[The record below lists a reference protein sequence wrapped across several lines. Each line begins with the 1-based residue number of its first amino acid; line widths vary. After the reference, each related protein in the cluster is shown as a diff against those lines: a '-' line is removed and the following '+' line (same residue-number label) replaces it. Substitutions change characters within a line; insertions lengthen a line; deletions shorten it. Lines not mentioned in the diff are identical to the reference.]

1 MPLTM
6 KQHAK
11 SLAQPPLC
19 EQLKLRDITDNVLV
33 QLNGSLVA
41 GYKVSGIHSY
51 YASDEERNRTKLL
64 LEALFRGLAER
75 SMRLQVRFE
84 TTEGTGDL
92 IAAYNQEQQ
101 NKSTVLETLDRA
113 RSEVWCRRDSEG
125 YYLRQLL
132 NFYVI
137 WNPMI
142 HHRSPDLEWKRTMRS
157 HGWSLSASQCTE
169 RTRRDH
175 EDLLSE
181 FSSLLS
187 GIEAALEATRMK
199 IGRMTDRELF
209 LEIKRALH
217 PLGGDHVRL
226 RSPQEQLRYESAR
239 SQAANV
245 NLEDELDDYLKIG
258 GLLYSWISLKDL
270 PDATFPGVLRELIV
284 MDFPLVMNV
293 EVVLP
298 DQTKAMK
305 QYKSR
310 LRKMTAAQRDIHGGL
325 RINVD
330 AQVAQRQLVK
340 VLEDLISS
348 SLKSCEMSLVVQIRT
363 SKPARDRF
371 EAEQAE
377 RILADRRQRV
387 LHAIARMNG
396 ARGIPETLA
405 QKRLFFSGLP
415 GLAEENKREIEVL
428 TLHAADL
435 LPVEMPWQG
444 HPRSPLMMFETPYR
458 QLIPFSPF
466 DSSLADANL
475 LIIAKSGGGKTFLAQ
490 LMLLMVARANARIS
504 ILERGDSYEPLVNLM
519 GGRVINVD
527 LDCRETLNPWE
538 LAPGETEP
546 KNEKVAFLKNLTL
559 HMIGTSPTSDSSL
572 LENVLNDAIPRVYKR
587 RAIQLSNPTPTF
599 TDLREELANWRDP
612 ERMQRPIDEAHLA
625 AIKLRSW
632 TGESGIYARLF
643 DRPTTMRLDSDWLFF
658 NIEGLKSDRRLETAM
673 SMLIAT
679 TMASRAS
686 GKTSQPSVTVLDEC
700 WFLLDSLVL
709 APEVVQL
716 FRTARKRNSSVW
728 GISQTVEDF
737 VGSDFQPREHGPGIL
752 KNAGTKIIGQQPGDV
767 TPLISHL
774 NLNPV
779 AVNQVKAFGAP
790 RKGHGG
796 EVLLAL
802 GEKAETTQTIRILST
817 PLEYWVCTTFPRERK
832 YRAYFLTKYGDQTL
846 LGAYQELAR
855 RFPRGLADM
864 PKLPEEVSGEVDA
877 VALTMHQRQGQ
888 SEGFVKG

>member
-1 MPLTM
+1 MPLAM
-6 KQHAK
+6 DEHAK

-64 LEALFRGLAER
+64 LESLFRGLAER
-75 SMRLQVRFE
+75 SMRLQVRLE
-84 TTEGTGDL
+84 TTEGAGDL
-92 IAAYNQEQQ
+92 IASYNQEQQ
-101 NKSTVLETLDRA
+101 SQSRVLETLDRA
-113 RSEVWCRRDSEG
+113 RSEAWRTRDSEG
-125 YYLRQLL
+125 FYLRQLL

-137 WNPMI
+137 WNPVV
-142 HHRSPDLEWKRTMRS
+142 HHQAPDLEWKRKMRS
-157 HGWSLSASQCTE
+157 DRWSMSASKCTE

-175 EDLLSE
+175 EDLLGE

-187 GIEAALEATRMK
+187 GIEAALEATGMK
-199 IGRMTDRELF
+199 IVRMTDHDLF
-209 LEIKRALH
+209 QEIKRALH
-217 PLGGDHVRL
+217 PLGEDHLAL
-226 RSPQEQLRYESAR
+226 RRPQGQLRYESAR

-330 AQVAQRQLVK
+330 AQVAERQLVK

-348 SLKSCEMSLVVQIRT
+348 SLKSCHMSMVIQIRT
-363 SKPARDRF
+363 SKPVRNRF
-371 EAEQAE
+371 EREQAE

-387 LHAIARMNG
+387 LHAVARMNG

-435 LPVEMPWQG
+435 LPVETPWQG
-444 HPRSPLMMFETPYR
+444 HPHSPLMMFETPYR

-466 DSSLADANL
+466 DSSLADSNL
-475 LIIAKSGGGKTFLAQ
+475 LIMAKSGGGKTFLAQ
-490 LMLLMVARANARIS
+490 LMLLMVARGNARIS

-527 LDCRETLNPWE
+527 LDCRETLNPWD
-538 LAPGETEP
+538 LGPGETEP
-546 KNEKVAFLKNLTL
+546 KNEKIAFLKNLTL
-559 HMIGTSPTSDSSL
+559 HMIGTSPGSDVSL
-572 LENVLNDAIPRVYKR
+572 VENVLNDAIPRVYKR

-612 ERMQRPIDEAHLA
+612 EKMQRTIDEAHLA

-632 TGESGIYARLF
+632 TEESGIYARLF
-643 DRPTTMRLDSDWLFF
+643 DRPTTMSLDSDWLFF
-658 NIEGLKSDRRLETAM
+658 NIEGLKSDPRLETAM
-673 SMLIAT
+673 SLLIAAT
-679 TMASRAS
+679 VASRTS

-700 WFLLDSLVL
+700 WFLLDSLAL

-737 VGSDFQPREHGPGIL
+737 VGTEFQPREHGPGIL
-752 KNAGTKIIGQQPGDV
+752 KNAGTKIIGQQPGDA

-774 NLNPV
+774 NLNRV
-779 AVNQVKAFGAP
+779 AVNQVKGFGAP
-790 RKGHGG
+790 RKGRGA

-802 GEKAETTQTIRILST
+802 GEKAETTQTIRIVPT

-832 YRAYFLTKYGDQTL
+832 YRSYL
-846 LGAYQELAR
+846 LGERRGQPLLETYQELAR
-855 RFPRGLADM
+855 RFPQGLADV
-864 PKLPEEVSGEVDA
+864 PKLPEELSGEVDA
-877 VALTMHQRQGQ
+877 VAFETRNRQGQ
-888 SEGFVKG
+888 SEGFVQA

>member
-6 KQHAK
+6 EQHAK
-11 SLAQPPLC
+11 SLEQAPLC
-19 EQLKLRDITDNVLV
+19 EQLRLRDITDDVLV

-51 YASDEERNRTKLL
+51 YASDDERNRTKLL

-84 TTEGTGDL
+84 TTEGAGDL
-92 IAAYNQEQQ
+92 IAGYKQEQQ
-101 NKSTVLETLDRA
+101 NKCAVLATLDCG
-113 RSEVWCRRDSEG
+113 RSQAWSSKDAEG

-132 NFYVI
+132 HFYVI
-137 WNPMI
+137 WNPAI
-142 HHRSPDLEWKRTMRS
+142 HHQTPDLEWKRRMRS
-157 HGWSLSASQCTE
+157 NRWSLSASKCIE
-169 RTRRDH
+169 RTRREH
-175 EDLLSE
+175 EDLLAE

-187 GIEAALEATRMK
+187 GIEAALEATGMK
-199 IGRMTDRELF
+199 IQRMTDNDLF

-217 PLGGDHVRL
+217 PLGEDCL
-226 RSPQEQLRYESAR
+226 RYRPPGEQLRYESAR
-239 SQAANV
+239 SQAVNV
-245 NLEDELDDYLKIG
+245 NIEDELDDYLKIG

-284 MDFPLVMNV
+284 MDFPVALNV

-305 QYKSR
+305 GYKSR
-310 LRKMTAAQRDIHGGL
+310 LRKMTAAQRDIHGGF

-330 AQVAQRQLVK
+330 AQVAERQLVK
-340 VLEDLISS
+340 VLQDLISS
-348 SLKSCEMSLVVQIRT
+348 SLKSCQMSMIIQIRT
-363 SKPARDRF
+363 SKPARNRF

-435 LPVEMPWQG
+435 LPVETPWHG
-444 HPRSPLMMFETPYR
+444 HRHSPLMMFETPYR

-475 LIIAKSGGGKTFLAQ
+475 LIMAKSGGGKTFLAQ

-504 ILERGDSYEPLVNLM
+504 ILERGDSYEPLVALL

-527 LDCRETLNPWE
+527 LDCNETLNPWD
-538 LAPGETEP
+538 LPPGETEP
-546 KNEKVAFLKNLTL
+546 KNEKIAFLKNLTL
-559 HMIGTSPTSDSSL
+559 HMVGKSPNSDVAL

-587 RAIQLSNPTPTF
+587 RAIQLSNPIPTF
-599 TDLREELANWRDP
+599 DDLREELANWRDA
-612 ERMQRPIDEAHLA
+612 EKMQRTIDEARLA

-658 NIEGLKSDRRLETAM
+658 NIEGLKSDPRLETAM
-673 SMLIAT
+673 SMLIAA

-700 WFLLDSLVL
+700 WFLLDSLAL

-737 VGSDFQPREHGPGIL
+737 VGNQFQPREHGPGIL

-767 TPLISHL
+767 APLISHL
-774 NLNPV
+774 HLNPV
-779 AVNQVKAFGAP
+779 AVNQVKGFGAP
-790 RKGHGG
+790 RKGRGA
-796 EVLLAL
+796 EALLAL
-802 GEKAETTQTIRILST
+802 GEKAETTQTIRIVPT

-832 YRAYFLTKYGDQTL
+832 YRAYFLSEFGDQPL
-846 LGAYQELAR
+846 LGIYQELAR
-855 RFPRGLADM
+855 RFPQGLADL
-864 PKLPEEVSGEVDA
+864 PKLPEELSGRVDA
-877 VALTMHQRQGQ
+877 AAFATRKPDSQQ
-888 SEGFVKG
+888 EGVVGP

>member
-132 NFYVI
+132 SFYVI
-137 WNPMI
+137 WNPVI
-142 HHRSPDLEWKRTMRS
+142 HHRSPDLEWKRKMRS

-284 MDFPLVMNV
+284 MDFPLVMNA

-444 HPRSPLMMFETPYR
+444 HPHSPLMMFETPYR

-538 LAPGETEP
+538 LALGEVEP
-546 KNEKVAFLKNLTL
+546 TNEKVAFLKNLTL

-612 ERMQRPIDEAHLA
+612 ERMQRTIDEAHLA

-632 TGESGIYARLF
+632 TGEGGIYARLF

-658 NIEGLKSDRRLETAM
+658 NIEGLKSDPRLETAM

-709 APEVVQL
+709 APEVAQL

-779 AVNQVKAFGAP
+779 AVNQVKGFGAP

-877 VALTMHQRQGQ
+877 VAFAMHQRQGQ
-888 SEGFVKG
+888 SEGFIKG